1 MAKIKFTLHGVARE
15 IRKAE
20 KQLRSLRPKVVDA
33 DQKKIDLNLRE
44 LEKSYKLIIMN
55 CPKQKPQV
63 RTVPFG
69 QWFLAKPRKEP
80 RKR

>member
-20 KQLRSLRPKVVDA
+20 KQLRSMRSKVVKT

-44 LEKSYKLIIMN
+44 LEKSYRLLRDI
-55 CPKQKPQV
+55 CPIAESPIKV
-63 RTVPFG
+63 FG
-69 QWFLAKPRKEP
+69 QWFTTKAK
-80 RKR
+80 

>member
-20 KQLRSLRPKVVDA
+20 KKLRSIRPKVIKA
-33 DQKKIDLNLRE
+33 DQEKIDLNLRE
-44 LEKSYKLIIMN
+44 LERSYKLISII
-55 CPKQKPQV
+55 CPPVPPHV
-63 RTVPFG
+63 RIIPFG
-69 QWFLAKPRKEP
+69 QSFLAKPKEP